1 MSDGTRRYRVTGMH
15 CASCGLLVDDELE
28 DLPGVRRS
36 ETDTS
41 AGTVVPVVDAGGAPS
56 DGEVLAAVELLGYR
70 AERLG

>member
-1 MSDGTRRYRVTGMH
+1 MSATTRRYRVTGMH

-41 AGTVVPVVDAGGAPS
+41 AGTVVLVVEDAGAPS
-56 DGEVLAAVELLGYR
+56 DSEVVAAVEVLGYR

>member
-1 MSDGTRRYRVTGMH
+1 MSATTRRYRVTGMQ

-36 ETDTS
+36 ETDSS
-41 AGTVVPVVDAGGAPS
+41 AGTVVLVV
-56 DGEVLAAVELLGYR
+56 AAVEVLGYR

>member
-1 MSDGTRRYRVTGMH
+1 MSATTRRYRVTGMH

-36 ETDTS
+36 ETGSS
-41 AGTVVPVVDAGGAPS
+41 AGTVVLVVEDAGAPS
-56 DGEVLAAVELLGYR
+56 DSEVVATVEVLGYR